1 MRRHISNSAYGVVDY
16 AAYPVAM
23 LLVAPILLPDLG
35 VAQYGVWMVATA
47 AVSTG
52 AIVASGFCDANTQ
65 YVAGIRSRNDAGAL
79 TRAVR
84 TMVGI
89 NLLLGVAFGLI
100 SWALSPIVARHVAP
114 SDAPLQTMCLWS
126 LRIASLLMPVRALES
141 VCISTQRAFERYGAA
156 VRISIAARLMT
167 LLAAVVLTRF
177 GHGVVSIMLA
187 TAALLVLGTVA
198 QLMRLQQLFG
208 ATSLLPAFD
217 REATSALFGFGVFS
231 WLQAVSGIVIGQA
244 DRLILGVS
252 LGASAVAS
260 YSLCVQMAQ
269 PIYGIAAAA
278 LHFVFPYLAGRRTTA
293 SLAELQRPVLK
304 ALAVNVLLVA
314 LGTAA
319 ALLFGKPFLNA
330 WIGAIR
336 RTRGRDSPL
345 ASRLEL
351 RLPRPR
357 SHRVLR
363 TPRAGPCAH
372 RHLSQSHRRRCNAS
386 RNGVAASTLR
396 RSWPRHGPPD
406 LRISRPAPVH
416 PAGPPSLPDEPRRPA
431 FGPGVYPVCEDA

>member
-1 MRRHISNSAYGVVDY
+1 MRRHISNSAYGVLDY

-23 LLVAPILLPDLG
+23 LLAAPIVLRNLG
-35 VAQYGVWMVATA
+35 VAQYGLWMVATA

-65 YVAGIRSRNDAGAL
+65 YVAGMRSRNDAGTL

-84 TMVGI
+84 SMVGI
-89 NLLLGVAFGLI
+89 NLLLGIAFGLV
-100 SWALSPIVARHVAP
+100 SWAISPLIARHVAP
-114 SDAPLQTMCLWS
+114 SDASLQTACLWS

-141 VCISTQRAFERYGAA
+141 VCISTQRAYERYGAA
-156 VRISIAARLMT
+156 VRISIAARVLT
-167 LLAAVVLTRF
+167 LLAAVALTRV
-177 GHGVVSIMLA
+177 GRGVVSIMLA
-187 TAALLVLGTVA
+187 TAALLLLGTIA
-198 QLMRLQQLFG
+198 QLIRLHQLVG

-231 WLQAVSGIVIGQA
+231 WLQAVSGIVISQA

-293 SLAELQRPVLK
+293 PLAELQRPVLK

-330 WIGAIR
+330 WIGPSVAHDAAAVLPPVVWSFAFLGLGVTAYYALLALGHV
-336 RTRGRDSPL
+336 RTVACLNLVGGAAMLLGMVWLLPRFGVHGLAVARLIYGSVGLLLYIPL
-345 ASRLEL
+345 ARLL
-351 RLPRPR
+351 YRTNSAALPSAR
-357 SHRVLR
+357 
-363 TPRAGPCAH
+363 
-372 RHLSQSHRRRCNAS
+372 
-386 RNGVAASTLR
+386 
-396 RSWPRHGPPD
+396 
-406 LRISRPAPVH
+406 
-416 PAGPPSLPDEPRRPA
+416 
-431 FGPGVYPVCEDA
+431 VYPVCEDA

>member
-1 MRRHISNSAYGVVDY
+1 MRRHLSNSAYGVFDY

-23 LLVAPILLPDLG
+23 LLVAPIVLRNLG
-35 VAQYGVWMVATA
+35 TAQYGLWMVATA

-65 YVAGIRSRNDAGAL
+65 YVAGIRSHNDAGAL

-84 TMVGI
+84 SMVGI
-89 NLLLGVAFGLI
+89 NLLLGVVFGLI
-100 SWALSPIVARHVAP
+100 SWTVSPLIARHVAS
-114 SDAPLQTMCLWS
+114 SDASLQTMCLWS
-126 LRIASLLMPVRALES
+126 LRIASLLMPARALES
-141 VCISTQRAFERYGAA
+141 VCISTQRAYERYGAA
-156 VRISIAARLMT
+156 VRISIAARVLT
-167 LLAAVVLTRF
+167 LLAAVVLTRV
-177 GHGVVSIMLA
+177 GRGVISIMLA
-187 TAALLVLGTVA
+187 TAALLLLGTIA
-198 QLMRLQQLFG
+198 QLIRLHQLVG

-231 WLQAVSGIVIGQA
+231 WLQAVSGIVISQA

-293 SLAELQRPVLK
+293 PLAELQRPVLK

-330 WIGAIR
+330 WIGPSVAHDAAAVLAPVVWSFAFLGLGVTAYYALLALGHV
-336 RTRGRDSPL
+336 RTVACLNLIGGGAMLLGMMWLLPRFGVHGLAVARLIYGSVGLLLYIPL
-345 ASRLEL
+345 ARLL
-351 RLPRPR
+351 YRTNPAALPSAR
-357 SHRVLR
+357 
-363 TPRAGPCAH
+363 
-372 RHLSQSHRRRCNAS
+372 
-386 RNGVAASTLR
+386 
-396 RSWPRHGPPD
+396 
-406 LRISRPAPVH
+406 
-416 PAGPPSLPDEPRRPA
+416 
-431 FGPGVYPVCEDA
+431 VYPVCEDA